1 MRGHFQTEGMV
12 ILLNACVSPHPTR
25 PPHQWKIAR
34 KIDYSSAKTGV
45 VLFGDGVGVVEVLL
59 KLYSMIVYFSSI
71 IYYLPR
77 KVTSPQ
83 IAIWHAL
90 IAECW
95 LLIAECWL
103 LIADCWLLITEL
115 IAYCWVLYCWLL
127 IADCRLLIVNC
138 WLLNAE
144 HWLLITDCWFVIAD
158 LLCNSSWRV
167 RTTSIW
173 PRSRAKSSPVLPC
186 I

>member
-34 KIDYSSAKTGV
+34 RIDYSSAKTGV

-90 IAECW
+90 IAEYW

-103 LIADCWLLITEL
+103 LVADCWLLNWLL
-115 IAYCWVLYCWLL
+115 IAECCTAECWLL
-127 IADCRLLIVNC
+127 IAGYWPPLQLELKSANNFHVAALTGQVQACLALHQHRC
-138 WLLNAE
+138 S
-144 HWLLITDCWFVIAD
+144 FVI
-158 LLCNSSWRV
+158 L
-167 RTTSIW
+167 
-173 PRSRAKSSPVLPC
+173 
-186 I
+186 